1 MHVRS
6 LFFNIDSTQH
16 YYHVIMALKKQ
27 YYNNKITL
35 LKYDKKESENMAI
48 TISIALQ
55 KGGVGKTST
64 ALALASTLGF
74 KKKKVL
80 LIDMDGQRDSTYA
93 SGIDTLEK
101 SITDVLGETCIVP
114 EAVIKWK
121 YYDLLGADEF
131 LPNVELS
138 NDVESTLLKTVL
150 KPYKNLYDY
159 IIIDTPPA
167 LGNLS
172 YMSLVASDYVVI
184 PTEPRPFA
192 LKGLGTLN
200 NTIQSIKESLNP
212 DLKVLGILLIKYHNR
227 TILNRDIKDM
237 IEDTAHDMNT
247 TVFNATIREGVAVP
261 EAETM
266 RVPLIDYAKNSKPN
280 IDYKAFTTELLKKV
294 EG

>member
-1 MHVRS
+1 
-6 LFFNIDSTQH
+6 
-16 YYHVIMALKKQ
+16 MALKKQ

-55 KGGVGKTST
+55 KGGVGKTTT

-101 SITDVLGETCIVP
+101 SITDVLGETCAVP
-114 EAVIKWK
+114 DAVIKCK

-138 NDVESTLLKTVL
+138 NNVESTLLKTVL

-172 YMSLVASDYVVI
+172 YMSLVACDYVVI

-237 IEDTAHDMNT
+237 IEDTARDMNT
-247 TVFNATIREGVAVP
+247 SVFNATIRDGIAVP

-266 RVPLIDYAKNSKPN
+266 RVPLIDYAKSSKPN

>member
-1 MHVRS
+1 
-6 LFFNIDSTQH
+6 
-16 YYHVIMALKKQ
+16 MALKKQ

-55 KGGVGKTST
+55 KGGVGKTTT

-80 LIDMDGQRDSTYA
+80 LIDMDGQRDSTYS

-101 SITDVLGETCIVP
+101 SITDVLGETCAVP
-114 EAVIKWK
+114 DAVIKCK

-138 NDVESTLLKTVL
+138 NNVESTLLKTVL

-237 IEDTAHDMNT
+237 IEDTARDMNT
-247 TVFNATIREGVAVP
+247 SVFNATIRDGIAVP

-266 RVPLIDYAKNSKPN
+266 RVPLIDYAKSSKPN

>member
-1 MHVRS
+1 
-6 LFFNIDSTQH
+6 
-16 YYHVIMALKKQ
+16 MALKKQ
-27 YYNNKITL
+27 YYNYKITL

-55 KGGVGKTST
+55 KGGVGKTTT

-101 SITDVLGETCIVP
+101 SITDVLGETCAVP
-114 EAVIKWK
+114 DAVIKCK

-138 NDVESTLLKTVL
+138 NNVESTLLKTVL

-237 IEDTAHDMNT
+237 IEDTARDMNT
-247 TVFNATIREGVAVP
+247 SVFNATIRDGIAVP

-266 RVPLIDYAKNSKPN
+266 RVPLIDYAKSSKPN
-280 IDYKAFTTELLKKV
+280 IDYKAFTTELLKKI

>member
-1 MHVRS
+1 
-6 LFFNIDSTQH
+6 
-16 YYHVIMALKKQ
+16 MALKKQ

-55 KGGVGKTST
+55 KGGVGKTTT

-101 SITDVLGETCIVP
+101 SITDVLGETCAVP
-114 EAVIKWK
+114 DAVIKCK

-131 LPNVELS
+131 LTNVELS
-138 NDVESTLLKTVL
+138 NNVESTLLKTVL

-237 IEDTAHDMNT
+237 IEDTARDMNT
-247 TVFNATIREGVAVP
+247 SVFNATIRDGIAVP

-266 RVPLIDYAKNSKPN
+266 RVPLIDYAKSSKPN

>member
-1 MHVRS
+1 
-6 LFFNIDSTQH
+6 
-16 YYHVIMALKKQ
+16 MALKKQ

-114 EAVIKWK
+114 EAVIKCK

>member
-1 MHVRS
+1 
-6 LFFNIDSTQH
+6 
-16 YYHVIMALKKQ
+16 MALKKQ

-55 KGGVGKTST
+55 KGGVGKTTT

-93 SGIDTLEK
+93 SGIDTIEK
-101 SITDVLGETCIVP
+101 SITDVLGETCAVP
-114 EAVIKWK
+114 DAVIKCK

-138 NDVESTLLKTVL
+138 NNVESTLLKTVL

-237 IEDTAHDMNT
+237 IEDTARDMNT
-247 TVFNATIREGVAVP
+247 SVFNATIRDGIAVP

-266 RVPLIDYAKNSKPN
+266 RVPLIDYAKSSKPN

>member
-1 MHVRS
+1 
-6 LFFNIDSTQH
+6 
-16 YYHVIMALKKQ
+16 
-27 YYNNKITL
+27 
-35 LKYDKKESENMAI
+35 MAI

-55 KGGVGKTST
+55 KGGVGKTTT

-93 SGIDTLEK
+93 SGIDTPEK
-101 SITDVLGETCIVP
+101 SITDVLGETCTVP
-114 EAVIKWK
+114 EATIKCK

-150 KPYKNLYDY
+150 KPYKNIYDY

-247 TVFNATIREGVAVP
+247 SVFNATIREGVAVP

-266 RVPLIDYAKNSKPN
+266 RIPLIDYAKSSKPN

>member
-1 MHVRS
+1 
-6 LFFNIDSTQH
+6 
-16 YYHVIMALKKQ
+16 
-27 YYNNKITL
+27 
-35 LKYDKKESENMAI
+35 MAI

-55 KGGVGKTST
+55 KGGVGKTTT

-93 SGIDTLEK
+93 SGIDTPEK
-101 SITDVLGETCIVP
+101 SITDVLGETCTVP
-114 EAVIKWK
+114 EATIKCK

-212 DLKVLGILLIKYHNR
+212 DLRVLGILLIKYHNR

-237 IEDTAHDMNT
+237 IEDTAHAMNT
-247 TVFNATIREGVAVP
+247 SVFNATIREGVAVP
-261 EAETM
+261 EAETV
-266 RVPLIDYAKNSKPN
+266 RVPLIDYAKSSKPN

-294 EG
+294 EGYTYDKKGI

>member
-1 MHVRS
+1 
-6 LFFNIDSTQH
+6 
-16 YYHVIMALKKQ
+16 
-27 YYNNKITL
+27 
-35 LKYDKKESENMAI
+35 MAI

-55 KGGVGKTST
+55 KGGVGKTTT

-93 SGIDTLEK
+93 SGIDTIEK
-101 SITDVLGETCIVP
+101 SITDVLGETCTVP
-114 EAVIKWK
+114 EATIKCK

-138 NDVESTLLKTVL
+138 NDVESTLLKNVL
-150 KPYKNLYDY
+150 KPYIYLYDY

-192 LKGLGTLN
+192 LYGLGTLN
-200 NTIQSIKESLNP
+200 YSI
-212 DLKVLGILLIKYHNR
+212 ICI
-227 TILNRDIKDM
+227 
-237 IEDTAHDMNT
+237 
-247 TVFNATIREGVAVP
+247 
-261 EAETM
+261 
-266 RVPLIDYAKNSKPN
+266 
-280 IDYKAFTTELLKKV
+280 
-294 EG
+294 

>member
-1 MHVRS
+1 
-6 LFFNIDSTQH
+6 
-16 YYHVIMALKKQ
+16 MALKKQ
-27 YYNNKITL
+27 YYKNKITL

-55 KGGVGKTST
+55 KGGVGKTTT

-101 SITDVLGETCIVP
+101 SITDVLGETCAVP
-114 EAVIKWK
+114 DAVIKCK

-138 NDVESTLLKTVL
+138 NNVESTLLKTVL

-237 IEDTAHDMNT
+237 IEDTARDMNT
-247 TVFNATIREGVAVP
+247 SVFNATIRDGIAVP

-266 RVPLIDYAKNSKPN
+266 RVPLIDYAKSSKPN

>member
-1 MHVRS
+1 
-6 LFFNIDSTQH
+6 
-16 YYHVIMALKKQ
+16 MALKKQ

-55 KGGVGKTST
+55 KGGVGKTTT

-101 SITDVLGETCIVP
+101 SITDVLGETCAVP
-114 EAVIKWK
+114 DSVIKCK

-138 NDVESTLLKTVL
+138 NNVESTLLKTVL

-237 IEDTAHDMNT
+237 IEDTARDMNT
-247 TVFNATIREGVAVP
+247 SVFNATIRDGIAVP

-266 RVPLIDYAKNSKPN
+266 RVPLIDYAKSSKPN

>member
-1 MHVRS
+1 
-6 LFFNIDSTQH
+6 
-16 YYHVIMALKKQ
+16 MALKKQ
-27 YYNNKITL
+27 YYNNKINL

-55 KGGVGKTST
+55 KGGVGKTTT

-101 SITDVLGETCIVP
+101 SITDVLGETCAVP
-114 EAVIKWK
+114 DAVIKCK

-138 NDVESTLLKTVL
+138 NNVESTLLKTVL

-237 IEDTAHDMNT
+237 IEDTARDMNT
-247 TVFNATIREGVAVP
+247 SVFNATIRDGIAVP

-266 RVPLIDYAKNSKPN
+266 RVPLIDYAKSSKPN

>member
-1 MHVRS
+1 
-6 LFFNIDSTQH
+6 
-16 YYHVIMALKKQ
+16 MALKKQ

-55 KGGVGKTST
+55 KGGVGKTTT

-93 SGIDTLEK
+93 SGIDTLEM
-101 SITDVLGETCIVP
+101 SITDVLGETCAVP
-114 EAVIKWK
+114 DAVIKCK

-138 NDVESTLLKTVL
+138 NNVESTLLKTVL

-237 IEDTAHDMNT
+237 IEDTARDMNT
-247 TVFNATIREGVAVP
+247 SVFNATIRDGIAVP

-266 RVPLIDYAKNSKPN
+266 RVPLIDYAKSSKPN

>member
-1 MHVRS
+1 
-6 LFFNIDSTQH
+6 
-16 YYHVIMALKKQ
+16 MALKKQ

-55 KGGVGKTST
+55 KGGVGKTTT

-101 SITDVLGETCIVP
+101 SITYVLGETCAVP
-114 EAVIKWK
+114 DAVIKCK

-138 NDVESTLLKTVL
+138 NNVESTLLKTVL

-237 IEDTAHDMNT
+237 IEDTARDMNT
-247 TVFNATIREGVAVP
+247 SVFNATIRDGIAVP

-266 RVPLIDYAKNSKPN
+266 RVPLIDYAKSSKPN

>member
-1 MHVRS
+1 
-6 LFFNIDSTQH
+6 
-16 YYHVIMALKKQ
+16 MALKKQ

-55 KGGVGKTST
+55 KGGVGKTTT

-101 SITDVLGETCIVP
+101 SITDVLGETCAVP
-114 EAVIKWK
+114 DAVIKCK
-121 YYDLLGADEF
+121 YYDLLGADDF

-138 NDVESTLLKTVL
+138 NNVESTLLKTVL

-237 IEDTAHDMNT
+237 IEDTARDMNT
-247 TVFNATIREGVAVP
+247 SVFNATIRDGIAVP

-266 RVPLIDYAKNSKPN
+266 RVPLIDYAKSSKPN

>member
-1 MHVRS
+1 
-6 LFFNIDSTQH
+6 
-16 YYHVIMALKKQ
+16 MALKKQ

-55 KGGVGKTST
+55 KGGVGKTTT

-101 SITDVLGETCIVP
+101 SITDVLGETCAVP
-114 EAVIKWK
+114 DAVIKCK

-138 NDVESTLLKTVL
+138 NNVESTLLKTVL
-150 KPYKNLYDY
+150 KHYKNLYDY

-237 IEDTAHDMNT
+237 IEDTARDMNT
-247 TVFNATIREGVAVP
+247 SVFNATIRDGIAVP

-266 RVPLIDYAKNSKPN
+266 RVPLIDYAKSSKPN

>member
-1 MHVRS
+1 
-6 LFFNIDSTQH
+6 
-16 YYHVIMALKKQ
+16 MALKKQ

-55 KGGVGKTST
+55 KGGVGKTTT

-101 SITDVLGETCIVP
+101 SITDVLGETCAVP
-114 EAVIKWK
+114 NAVIKCK

-138 NDVESTLLKTVL
+138 NNVESTLLKTVL

-237 IEDTAHDMNT
+237 IEDTARDMNT
-247 TVFNATIREGVAVP
+247 SVFNATIRDGIAVP

-266 RVPLIDYAKNSKPN
+266 RVPLIDYAKSSKPN

>member
-1 MHVRS
+1 
-6 LFFNIDSTQH
+6 
-16 YYHVIMALKKQ
+16 
-27 YYNNKITL
+27 
-35 LKYDKKESENMAI
+35 MAI

-80 LIDMDGQRDSTYA
+80 LIDMDSQRDTTYA
-93 SGIDTLEK
+93 SGIDIPEK
-101 SITDVLGETCIVP
+101 SITDVLGEDATVP
-114 EAVIKWK
+114 EAVIKCK
-121 YYDLLGADEF
+121 YYDLLGADEY
-131 LPNVELS
+131 LTNVELS
-138 NDVESTLLKTVL
+138 NDVESNLLKRVL
-150 KPYKNLYDY
+150 KPFKNLYDY

-200 NTIQSIKESLNP
+200 NTIKSIQKSLNP

-237 IEDTAHDMNT
+237 IEDTAKDMNT
-247 TVFNATIREGVAVP
+247 SVFNATIRDGIAVA
-261 EAETM
+261 EAQTM
-266 RVPLIDYAKNSKPN
+266 RQPLIDYAKNSKPN